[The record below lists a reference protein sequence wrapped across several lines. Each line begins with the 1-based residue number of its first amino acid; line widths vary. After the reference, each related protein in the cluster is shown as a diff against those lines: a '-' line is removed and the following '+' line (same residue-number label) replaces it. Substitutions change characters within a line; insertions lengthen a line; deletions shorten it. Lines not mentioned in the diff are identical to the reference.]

1 MASHYL
7 KYENQLC
14 AIEGDEVAIGRSS
27 ESDIK
32 IINNRSV
39 SRYHAKLIKEKQG
52 YVIVDLKSSHGTFV
66 NDDRVER
73 KSLQVGD
80 QIRFGQAEVVFTQQA
95 DTDFPTVSST
105 SENLQK
111 SLAHL
116 SSVFASS
123 EYEEYSDLKKI
134 NCILEVQTQW
144 GQGLSPDDAFGHIL
158 KAVLDISGAERG
170 CIFVKED
177 PEFKY
182 VSGMNAKGQIFSQ
195 SQFRASQSGVKQVAD
210 TGEPVFMTG
219 GIEGSLA
226 QQESVLEMNLR
237 AIACLPLRGI
247 SSESDR
253 MELLGI
259 LYLDSTKPMHALS
272 GLDKKIVLKL
282 AGEAGHGLEK
292 LELIRSIEERKKTEQ
307 EMAVAHD
314 IQQRL
319 LPQSFPEF

>member
-7 KYENQLC
+7 KYENQLY

-170 CIFVKED
+170 CIFVNGD
-177 PEFKY
+177 PDFKY
-182 VSGMNAKGQIFSQ
+182 VSGMNAKG
-195 SQFRASQSGVKQVAD
+195 
-210 TGEPVFMTG
+210 
-219 GIEGSLA
+219 
-226 QQESVLEMNLR
+226 
-237 AIACLPLRGI
+237 
-247 SSESDR
+247 
-253 MELLGI
+253 
-259 LYLDSTKPMHALS
+259 
-272 GLDKKIVLKL
+272 
-282 AGEAGHGLEK
+282 
-292 LELIRSIEERKKTEQ
+292 
-307 EMAVAHD
+307 
-314 IQQRL
+314 
-319 LPQSFPEF
+319 